1 MMAGGGD
8 NIRLTPKVTG
18 EPRHWLEYGVFGFV
32 FITAVATA
40 MAAYYTREEW
50 LTSVD
55 NGRRQLRAYV
65 FPAQA
70 TLSWQGT
77 VKPSAAK
84 VIIKNSGET
93 PAYRLSVAAVITAGD
108 YPPRDV
114 PSIPPLP
121 KTRTVV
127 PPSGEYSL
135 TVALPQ
141 PLTGSQMAAIKT
153 GAQAIYVVGQIAYA
167 DAFGECRLTQYK
179 FFYSGAGGE
188 IGSEITLSYL
198 DEGNSEVS
206 CAEVK

>member
-1 MMAGGGD
+1 MADGGG
-8 NIRLTPKVTG
+8 NIGLTPKVTG

-32 FITAVATA
+32 FITALATA

-70 TLSWQGT
+70 NLSWQGT
-77 VKPSAAK
+77 VKPTVAK
-84 VIIKNSGET
+84 VSIKNSGET
-93 PAYRLSVAAVITAGD
+93 PAYRLSAATVISVGD
-108 YPPRDV
+108 YPSHDAP
-114 PSIPPLP
+114 PIPPLP

-127 PPSGEYSL
+127 PPAGDYSL
-135 TVALPQ
+135 IVALPQ
-141 PLTGSQMAAIKT
+141 PLSGKEVDAIKA
-153 GAQAIYVVGQIAYA
+153 GAKAIYVFGEIAYA

-188 IGSEITLSYL
+188 NGSQINLSYL
-198 DEGNSEVS
+198 DEGNTEVPCSEV
-206 CAEVK
+206 K

>member
-1 MMAGGGD
+1 
-8 NIRLTPKVTG
+8 
-18 EPRHWLEYGVFGFV
+18 VFGFV

-70 TLSWQGT
+70 NLSWEGT
-77 VKPSAAK
+77 VKPSAAN

-93 PAYRLSVAAVITAGD
+93 PAYRLSVAAIISVGD
-108 YPPRDV
+108 YPLHDAPPV
-114 PSIPPLP
+114 PPLP

-127 PPSGEYSL
+127 PPAGDYSL
-135 TVALPQ
+135 TVTLPR
-141 PLTGSQMAAIKT
+141 PLNGAEVQAIKT
-153 GAQAIYVVGQIAYA
+153 GAKAIYVFGEIAYA

-188 IGSEITLSYL
+188 SGSQINLSYL
-198 DEGNSEVS
+198 DEGNAEVS
-206 CAEVK
+206 CSDVK